1 MRRIRISVFS
11 VIAIVVLLYYVA
23 QARST
28 PWMFTAFGVLMIV
41 VIVISVIRAWLRP

>member
-1 MRRIRISVFS
+1 MRRIRITVFS
-11 VIAIVVLLYYVA
+11 VIAIAVLLYYVA
-23 QARST
+23 QAQNA